1 MIAVRWLVLGALLA
15 LLLLFP
21 AFGAAVL
28 GVATAVVSQPLVV
41 AFGFGLAAGLRAR
54 SRGWTR

>member
-41 AFGFGLAAGLRAR
+41 TFGLGLLVGSHMRR
-54 SRGWTR
+54 RWTA